1 MKKIIAMQDLDCAN
15 CAAKMEQSIAKIEGV
30 KSCTINFMFQRM
42 TLELD
47 DDAAQDTIQK
57 IKETVKK
64 IEPDCRLRI

>member
-47 DDAAQDTIQK
+47 DDAAQDTLQK
-57 IKETVKK
+57 IKEAVKK